1 MANKPYKVIRE
12 AYEPR
17 FMATVAAE
25 YPGYR
30 LYLMEANN
38 NGALYSR
45 SNQYMLSREVLQMGQ
60 TLMINDDTE
69 LTTLKG
75 NGPAPLSL
83 NGNRV
88 VAYRPDSAMGEDLQ
102 IISAVTDKG
111 PIESFPGGINISL
124 ANYYLYNALREG
136 KNGYGNVLVRVFT
149 DAVYGRGMAVPI
161 NETIALPSR
170 STTEPQHYLHDTS
183 SKNYTNRISRLVRNA
198 AGGTNSP

>member
-1 MANKPYKVIRE
+1 MAIKPYKVLRE

-17 FMATVAAE
+17 FMATIAAE

-30 LYLMEANN
+30 LYLVEANN
-38 NGALYSR
+38 IGAIYSR
-45 SNQYMLSREVLQMGQ
+45 SNQYILTREGLQTGQ

-69 LTTLKG
+69 LTALKG
-75 NGPAPLSL
+75 NGSSPLSL

-111 PIESFPGGINISL
+111 PIESFPGGIDISL
-124 ANYYLYNALREG
+124 AHYYLYNAVREG

-161 NETIALPSR
+161 NETITLPSR
-170 STTEPQHYLHDTS
+170 TAAEPQHYLHDTS